1 MSTDVFVARQPIF
14 CDNMALYGYE
24 LLYRRSQNNYYEGM
38 DDEQATTELIGNSFF
53 ANEFDELIENT
64 KGFINFSGSLLLRDV
79 PTLLPKEKVVV
90 EILERVQATD
100 EIIEKCKELKEMGYI
115 LALDDFAFRPDSS
128 SVKLIDY
135 ADIIKVEFPKVSV
148 ADQLQLISKYRNRI
162 TFLAEKVE
170 TRQEY
175 QQAAEMGYS
184 LFQGYFFSKPM
195 LVNAKQIHSLDIN
208 VNYVLRELNKPEPD
222 FKVISAIIEKDLG
235 LSYKLLKV
243 ANSVYFNGQA
253 PIKSIQHA
261 LVLLGTKEMT
271 GWVQLMLFKGLRNA
285 ENEELIKIS
294 VVRGRML
301 SMIATEM
308 KFEDKAFDC
317 SMAGMLSSI
326 DVILNQSMEKI
337 VNGLALTQ
345 EVKDTLLGCDTPLKF
360 CLDSI
365 QAFETGNRNGLDH
378 LIEKTGIPLEKLLSM
393 YIEAIHWART
403 INY

>member
-1 MSTDVFVARQPIF
+1 M
-14 CDNMALYGYE
+14 N
-24 LLYRRSQNNYYEGM
+24 
-38 DDEQATTELIGNSFF
+38 LI
-53 ANEFDELIENT
+53 
-64 KGFINFSGSLLLRDV
+64 
-79 PTLLPKEKVVV
+79 
-90 EILERVQATD
+90 
-100 EIIEKCKELKEMGYI
+100 
-115 LALDDFAFRPDSS
+115 
-128 SVKLIDY
+128 
-135 ADIIKVEFPKVSV
+135 
-148 ADQLQLISKYRNRI
+148 
-162 TFLAEKVE
+162 
-170 TRQEY
+170 
-175 QQAAEMGYS
+175 
-184 LFQGYFFSKPM
+184 
-195 LVNAKQIHSLDIN
+195 
-208 VNYVLRELNKPEPD
+208 VL
-222 FKVISAIIEKDLG
+222 
-235 LSYKLLKV
+235 
-243 ANSVYFNGQA
+243 